1 MATSATLFPTMPNPD
16 NKNNV
21 LVNTVADGVTDLCAE
36 TMRHLAAVGGTLTTD
51 DSVLNKPYA
60 FKMD

>member
-1 MATSATLFPTMPNPD
+1 
-16 NKNNV
+16 
-21 LVNTVADGVTDLCAE
+21 VTDLCAE